1 MDKKIGLVVALI
13 GIVILLF
20 SIFLTASTKSNQYYF
35 LLPVGLFLSLGGSMY
50 YMFKSRGKK
59 LS

>member
-13 GIVILLF
+13 GLAILLF
-20 SIFLTASTKSNQYYF
+20 NVFQTVSTQSSQYVFLM
-35 LLPVGLFLSLGGSMY
+35 PVGLLLAIGGAMY

-59 LS
+59 LN